1 MRLVKGHRF
10 ESGIV
15 QSFALTSLDFLI
27 PKVPTSAHRELSQC
41 SSQSAFGQL
50 VYDFRFAWSLPQRP
64 VKGHRFKSGIVQFLL
79 PLALISQLEEVVSFV
94 MPLELISFFPLV
106 SFD

>member
-15 QSFALTSLDFLI
+15 QSFALTNLYFLI
-27 PKVPTSAHRELSQC
+27 PKAPPSAHRELSQC

-50 VYDFRFAWSLPQRP
+50 VYDFRLAWSFPQRP
-64 VKGHRFKSGIVQFLL
+64 VKGHRFKSGIVQFFL
-79 PLALISQLEEVVSFV
+79 PLALIRQLEEVVSFV
-94 MPLELISFFPLV
+94 VPLELISLFPLV